1 MFTGLVQQVGRLEQ
15 IAFQGEAG
23 RLTLSARFDGPL
35 QIGESVAANGACLT
49 LVEQHGET
57 LVFDVLRETFDK
69 TTLRDKSPGSPLN
82 LERAL
87 RVGDPLGGHLVS
99 GHVDGTGEIRR
110 IEAAGR
116 DKVLVVAAPALI
128 AEIVPKGSI
137 AIDGISLTVVE
148 VLPNDGTF
156 SVHVI
161 PHTWS
166 QTALASLKAGMRVDL
181 ETDLL
186 GKYARSATNSRSAPS
201 AVTWDKL
208 IASGFMDDSR
218 M

>member
-1 MFTGLVQQVGRLEQ
+1 MFTGLVQQVGRLER
-15 IAFQGEAG
+15 ISFQGDAG
-23 RLTLSARFDGPL
+23 RLELSARFDAPL
-35 QIGESVAANGACLT
+35 QIGESVAVNGACLT
-49 LVEQHGET
+49 LVEQRGET

-69 TTLRDKSPGSPLN
+69 TALRDKVPGAPLN

-87 RVGDPLGGHLVS
+87 RLGDPLGGHLVS
-99 GHVDGTGEIRR
+99 GHVDGTGDVRR

-116 DKVLVVAAPALI
+116 DKVLAVAAPALI

-137 AIDGISLTVVE
+137 AIDGISLTVVD
-148 VLPNDGTF
+148 VVSCDGTF

-166 QTALASLKAGMRVDL
+166 QTALSALAPGARVNL
-181 ETDLL
+181 ETDLI
-186 GKYARSATNSRSAPS
+186 GKYVRRRAANAVPGAP

-208 IASGFMDDSR
+208 RGAGFGA
-218 M
+218 

>member
-15 IAFQGEAG
+15 ISFQGDAG
-23 RLTLSARFDGPL
+23 RLALAARFDAPL
-35 QIGESVAANGACLT
+35 QIGESIAVNGACLT
-49 LVEQHGET
+49 LVEQHGEK
-57 LVFDVLRETFDK
+57 LVFDVLRETFEK
-69 TTLRDKSPGSPLN
+69 TSLRDKAPGAPLN

-99 GHVDGTGEIRR
+99 GHVDGTGEVRR
-110 IEAAGR
+110 IEPAGR

-137 AIDGISLTVVE
+137 AIDGISLTVVD
-148 VLPNDGTF
+148 VVSADGTF

-166 QTALASLKAGMRVDL
+166 QTALSALAPGARVNL
-181 ETDLL
+181 ETDMI
-186 GKYARSATNSRSAPS
+186 GKYVRTMAAPAASAPQI
-201 AVTWDKL
+201 TWEKL
-208 IASGFMDDSR
+208 RDAGFGA
-218 M
+218 

>member
-1 MFTGLVQQVGRLEQ
+1 MFTGLVQQVGRLER
-15 IAFQGEAG
+15 ISFQGDAG
-23 RLTLSARFDGPL
+23 RLELSARFDAPL
-35 QIGESVAANGACLT
+35 QIGESVAVNGACLT
-49 LVEQHGET
+49 LVEQRGET

-69 TTLRDKSPGSPLN
+69 TALRDKVPGAPLN

-87 RVGDPLGGHLVS
+87 RLGDPLGGHLVS
-99 GHVDGTGEIRR
+99 GHVDGTGDVRR

-116 DKVLVVAAPALI
+116 DKVLAVAAPALI

-137 AIDGISLTVVE
+137 AIDGISLTVVD
-148 VLPNDGTF
+148 VVSGDGTF

-166 QTALASLKAGMRVDL
+166 QTALSALAPGARVNL
-181 ETDLL
+181 ETDLI
-186 GKYARSATNSRSAPS
+186 GKYVRRQAANAVPGAP

-208 IASGFMDDSR
+208 RGAGFGA
-218 M
+218 

>member
-15 IAFQGEAG
+15 VSFQGEAG
-23 RLTLSARFDGPL
+23 RLALSARVDAPL
-35 QIGESVAANGACLT
+35 QIGESIAVNGACLT
-49 LVEQHGET
+49 LVEQHGEK

-69 TTLRDKSPGSPLN
+69 TSLRDKGPGSPLN

-99 GHVDGTGEIRR
+99 GHVDGTGEVQR
-110 IEAAGR
+110 IESAGR

-137 AIDGISLTVVE
+137 AIDGISLTVVD
-148 VLPNDGTF
+148 VGLSDGTF

-166 QTALASLKAGMRVDL
+166 QTALSSLAIGARVNL
-181 ETDLL
+181 ETDMI
-186 GKYARSATNSRSAPS
+186 GKYVRAALGGSTAPAS
-201 AVTWDKL
+201 LTWDRL
-208 IASGFMDDSR
+208 RDAGFGA
-218 M
+218 

>member
-15 IAFQGEAG
+15 VSFQGEAG
-23 RLTLSARFDGPL
+23 RLALAARFDAPL
-35 QIGESVAANGACLT
+35 QIGESIAVNGACLT
-49 LVEQHGET
+49 LVEQHGEK

-69 TTLRDKSPGSPLN
+69 TSLRDKGPGAPLN

-87 RVGDPLGGHLVS
+87 RMGDPLGGHLVS
-99 GHVDGTGEIRR
+99 GHVDGTGDIRR
-110 IEAAGR
+110 IESAGR

-137 AIDGISLTVVE
+137 AIDGISLTVVD
-148 VLPNDGTF
+148 VGLSDGTF

-166 QTALASLKAGMRVDL
+166 QTALSSLAPGARVNL
-181 ETDLL
+181 ETDMI
-186 GKYARSATNSRSAPS
+186 GKYARTMTAAAAAAPQ
-201 AVTWDKL
+201 VTWDKL
-208 IASGFMDDSR
+208 RDAGFGA
-218 M
+218 